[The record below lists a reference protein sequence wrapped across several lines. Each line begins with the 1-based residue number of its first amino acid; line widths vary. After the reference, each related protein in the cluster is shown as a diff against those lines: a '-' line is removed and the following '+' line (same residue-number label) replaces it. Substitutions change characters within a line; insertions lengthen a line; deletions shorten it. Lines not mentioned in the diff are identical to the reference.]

1 MNRARVFIAGMGII
15 SPLGSGVKDTRSAL
29 AGGLSGI
36 SPLTLFPTP
45 GNLALPVGQVKCPLA
60 DPSIP
65 RTHQL
70 ARIAADQAMAECRE
84 MPDLVVIGTTTGG
97 MNTTERLLKTQNDDP
112 GAYQWHSAGSVAED
126 LAARYGCKGTT
137 LTVST
142 ACSSGAVAIKI
153 ALEMLRTGRARLALA
168 GGADSLCR
176 LTYHGFNTLQLIDPQ
191 GARPLDKTRRGMSV
205 AEGAAMLLLV
215 PDDSSNAVAELL
227 GAGLSCDAFHP
238 AAPHPEGHGAYSAM
252 IAALEDAGLAGSEI
266 DYINLHGT
274 GTPDN
279 DLAEA
284 RAVKR
289 LFGDSPVLVSSV
301 KGSVG
306 HPLAAAGA
314 IEAVI
319 AVMAIT
325 EDLIPANTGCSLPDP
340 ELKLTPVIT
349 PQRSRVRTVLS
360 NSFGFGGNN
369 ASVVIGRRSDRE
381 IPAQPAPGPMSV
393 IGSACVTGAGDT
405 DRTWLQMCSGAT
417 CQGVVS
423 VDQLS
428 SHLDPRVVRRLKWL
442 PRLAMAL
449 AREAHGRSGDTAP
462 PSSVFLGTGLGS
474 MSETY
479 GFLTNLYDSGER
491 FSSPT
496 DFVGSVH
503 TAPAGHVA
511 TMFGATGPNVTMT
524 GGDYSF
530 EQALLAASHLGREKG
545 KCALVIGADEYHE
558 KLSRLFD
565 PSVLLGDIP
574 SAGGAALLLSSAS
587 TVPGVTV
594 FPVFH
599 GMADINLDVVAAL
612 VQRLGG
618 PERIQTRFGVLLA
631 GVPAA
636 CRQESTAQL
645 AAFLSCSGLREPVIE
660 YRRLTGEFSSA
671 SAVATFMAVR
681 FTQEGVV
688 PGPLC
693 SGRALRLAGK
703 GCLVIGL
710 GKCVTA
716 IEVALR

>member
-1 MNRARVFIAGMGII
+1 MGII
-15 SPLGSGVKDTRSAL
+15 SPLGSGVAETLSAL

-45 GNLALPVGQVKCPLA
+45 GNLPLPVGQVKYPLAA

-65 RTHQL
+65 RTHQI
-70 ARIAADQAMAECRE
+70 ARIAADQAMADCRE
-84 MPDLVVIGTTTGG
+84 VVDIVVVGTTTGG
-97 MNTTERLLKTQNDDP
+97 MHTTEHLLKTQNDNP
-112 GAYQWHSAGSVAED
+112 GAYRYHSAGSVAED
-126 LAARYGCKGTT
+126 LAARYGCKGAA

-215 PDDSSNAVAELL
+215 AGDAGNAVAEIL

-238 AAPHPEGHGAYSAM
+238 TAPHPEGQGAYSAM
-252 IAALEDAGLAGSEI
+252 IAALGDAGLAGSEI

-289 LFGDSPVLVSSV
+289 LLGDSPVLVSSV

-319 AVMAIT
+319 AVIAIR
-325 EDLIPANTGCSLPDP
+325 ENLVPANTGCSLPDP

-349 PQRSRVRTVLS
+349 PQRKRVRTVLS

-369 ASVVIGRRSDRE
+369 AAVVIGHSAARQ
-381 IPAQPAPGPMSV
+381 IPAQPPPGPMSV

-405 DRTWLQMCSGAT
+405 DRTWSQMSAGAS

-428 SHLDPRVVRRLKWL
+428 NHLDPRGVRRLRWL
-442 PRLAMAL
+442 PRVAMAL
-449 AREAHGRSGDTAP
+449 AHEAHLRSGDTPP
-462 PSSVFLGTGLGS
+462 PSSVFFGTGLGA

-479 GFLTNLYDSGER
+479 GFLTNLYESGER

-503 TAPAGHVA
+503 NGPAGHVA
-511 TMFGATGPNVTMT
+511 VMFGATGPNVTMT

-530 EQALLAASHLGREKG
+530 EQALLTACYLGREKG
-545 KCALVIGADEYHE
+545 KSALVIGADEYHE

-565 PSVLLGDIP
+565 PSVLRGDIP

-587 TVPGVTV
+587 TAPGVTV
-594 FPVFH
+594 FPAFH
-599 GMADINLDVVAAL
+599 GVADTNLDVVAAL
-612 VQRLGG
+612 VQCLGG
-618 PERIQTRFGVLLA
+618 PKRIQTRFGVLLA
-631 GVPAA
+631 GIPAA
-636 CRQESTAQL
+636 YRQEGTAQL

-681 FTQEGVV
+681 FTQESVV

-693 SGRALRLAGK
+693 SGRAIRLAGK
-703 GCLVIGL
+703 GCLVIGF